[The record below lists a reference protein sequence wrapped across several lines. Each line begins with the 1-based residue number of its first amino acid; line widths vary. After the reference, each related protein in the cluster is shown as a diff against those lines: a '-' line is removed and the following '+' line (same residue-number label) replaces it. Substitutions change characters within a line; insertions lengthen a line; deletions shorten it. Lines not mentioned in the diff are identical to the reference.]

1 MAFHLPS
8 SGIIACLH
16 ASHGLSIYRVQV
28 LTMTKN
34 THTECVSGAARQF
47 FSLLPTSAPFLLFL
61 SCPLSPCASPAPPPP
76 STPPLCRS
84 AFYSHVFPGL
94 GSYKSLFMLPL

>member
-1 MAFHLPS
+1 
-8 SGIIACLH
+8 
-16 ASHGLSIYRVQV
+16 
-28 LTMTKN
+28 MTKN
-34 THTECVSGAARQF
+34 THAERVRSAAWQ
-47 FSLLPTSAPFLLFL
+47 FSLLATSAPFLLFL

-76 STPPLCRS
+76 SPPPLCRS